1 MNTTIRLA
9 CTALLGASL
18 AAAAQA
24 GTVEVSYD
32 PAASYTDAGDTT
44 GQREATLAEL
54 ATHLKGLGARLNPDS
69 RVLRV
74 QLLDVDL
81 AGTVRP
87 VGRTGQQLRVAN
99 GGADWPR
106 LRLGYV
112 LLDGTRE
119 LGRGEDTLADLNYTW
134 RGTAY
139 GGSSSDP
146 LRHEKRMLTDWF
158 EARFLSPSSQPQ

>member
-1 MNTTIRLA
+1 MKTFARLGCA
-9 CTALLGASL
+9 ALICTSL

-32 PAASYTDAGDTT
+32 PAATYTDAGDGP

-54 ATHLKGLGARLNPDS
+54 AAHLKGLGARRPGGS
-69 RVLRV
+69 PVLRV

-87 VGRTGQQLRVAN
+87 VGRTGQQQRIVR
-99 GGADWPR
+99 GGADWPHVR
-106 LRLGYV
+106 LSWT
-112 LLDGTRE
+112 LLEGEGE
-119 LGRGEDTLADLNYTW
+119 LRRGEETLSDLNYTW

-139 GGSSSDP
+139 GGSSSDA
-146 LRHEKRMLTDWF
+146 LRYEKRLLSDWF
-158 EARFLSPSSQPQ
+158 EARFLSPNAQAQ